1 MDCLSLHK
9 PSWTRRCPRQKKE
22 PAALAWE
29 EGRLNSLRFAN
40 SVTLGTSSIFLDY
53 SLLSLKNT
61 VETSRQ
67 GVAKMKSQVECVTGE
82 RKPPESYDF
91 RFSSVSADCGPLQS
105 SLRSPGEPRAESGRP
120 DSATLQLHSG
130 RAVSSVTQNGI
141 CLRRSSHEISKENM
155 PEVGNLSQNATV
167 SDQNKGFPKPVLPR
181 RKQQPT
187 AVFLP
192 GESHGQ
198 RSLVGCS
205 PGGCKDSDTTATRMR
220 IQAHSP

>member
-1 MDCLSLHK
+1 MRPTPAKPSRSPSAATPISTLHAAHHQVPQGFSGCHSCLSLHK

-91 RFSSVSADCGPLQS
+91 RFLSVSA
-105 SLRSPGEPRAESGRP
+105 E
-120 DSATLQLHSG
+120 
-130 RAVSSVTQNGI
+130 
-141 CLRRSSHEISKENM
+141 
-155 PEVGNLSQNATV
+155 TV
-167 SDQNKGFPKPVLPR
+167 ALYK
-181 RKQQPT
+181 
-187 AVFLP
+187 
-192 GESHGQ
+192 
-198 RSLVGCS
+198 
-205 PGGCKDSDTTATRMR
+205 
-220 IQAHSP
+220 AHSEALESPEQNLVVLTLPHCNSTLAEL